1 MAISDGNANGDFWAK
16 IERIDLDEGLKG
28 PVGLQHNE
36 GAAILTFSNSTL
48 VVKLF
53 DKYFSLT

>member
-1 MAISDGNANGDFWAK
+1 MLISDGDDDEDFWLK
-16 IERIDLDEGLKG
+16 TEGIELNKGLEG
-28 PVGLQHNE
+28 PDGLLHNE

-53 DKYFSLT
+53 DKYFS